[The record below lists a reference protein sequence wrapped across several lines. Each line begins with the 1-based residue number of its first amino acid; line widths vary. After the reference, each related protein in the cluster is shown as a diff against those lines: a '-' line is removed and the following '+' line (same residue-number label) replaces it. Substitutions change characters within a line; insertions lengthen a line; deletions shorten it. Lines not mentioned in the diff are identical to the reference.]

1 MRSRLRNP
9 SLVRLLV
16 LLLACF
22 AGVDSARAEGVVP
35 PATELPETLSL
46 EDAVRIF
53 RARGLDLLIADAAT
67 RSVEGAVRAA
77 GAIPNPTVTA
87 SVGNGISFSQSAWST
102 TNCLQNGAQCTPWIY
117 NLGITDSAALEDTV
131 SGKRDLRQ
139 IVARNALAA
148 AKMNRAD
155 AERMIVFQVKT
166 AYLQVAQATL
176 GYRFAREVAASNAT
190 TLTKFQARYRAGA
203 INDGDLQ
210 RIETQKLESDQAL
223 ELAVQNLRQARAA
236 LALLLGV
243 RGEVPDFDV
252 DAKVLDF
259 TVPASLKDATAVR
272 LLHLAFDHRPDLL
285 ALGYEMASNE
295 AQIRLTRRQ
304 RFPDIALGVNYAWGG
319 FGGLSTNG
327 PLGPQ
332 VITFSLSSPI
342 PIFYQLAGELRQAEA
357 QYDTTALTRAKTTAQ
372 VVNDVTTGVA
382 AFSASRALVERMEG
396 PRRPGGGLL
405 ESAKGAFDVV
415 AIQYEK
421 GAASITDYLDALR
434 TYIATRVEYFLDLTN
449 YWTAVF
455 QLEQAVATDLR
466 P

>member
-1 MRSRLRNP
+1 MQARRRGLSRRFFF
-9 SLVRLLV
+9 SLA
-16 LLLACF
+16 LAWTV
-22 AGVDSARAEGVVP
+22 GSQPARADGVVP
-35 PATELPETLSL
+35 SATEMPDTLSL
-46 EDAVRIF
+46 DEAVRIF
-53 RARGLDLLIADAAT
+53 RTRGLDLLMADAAT
-67 RSVEGAVRAA
+67 RSAEGAVRAA
-77 GAIPNPTVTA
+77 GAVPNPTVTA
-87 SVGNGISFSQSAWST
+87 SVGNGITFSQSAYSAS
-102 TNCLQNGAQCTPWIY
+102 NCLQNGAQCTPWVY
-117 NLGITDSAALEDTV
+117 NLGITDSAALEDSV

-139 IVARNALAA
+139 VVARNALAA

-155 AERMIVFQVKT
+155 AERTILFQVET

-176 GYRFAREVAASNAT
+176 GHRFAKDVAASNAL
-190 TLTKFQARYRAGA
+190 TLTRFQTRFRAGA

-210 RIETQKLESDQAL
+210 RIETQKLESDQGV
-223 ELAVQNLRQARAA
+223 ELALQNLRQARAA

-243 RGEVPDFDV
+243 RGEVPEFDV
-252 DAKVLDF
+252 DTKVLDF
-259 TVPASLKDATAVR
+259 SVPAGLKDATATR
-272 LLHLAFDHRPDLL
+272 LLRTAFDHRPDLL

-304 RFPDIALGVNYAWGG
+304 RFPDVSLGVNYSWGG

-332 VITFSLSSPI
+332 VLTFSLSSPI
-342 PIFYQLAGELRQAEA
+342 PVFYQLAGEIRQAEA
-357 QYDTTALTRAKTTAQ
+357 QYDTTALQRAKTTAQ
-372 VVNDVTTGVA
+372 VVNDVTAGLASFT
-382 AFSASRALVERMEG
+382 ASRALVERMEG

-421 GAASITDYLDALR
+421 GAASITDLLDALR

-455 QLEQAVATDLR
+455 QLELAVAAELR